1 MAVDE
6 KGNIYISEAQS
17 KRRMAWDAKQKA
29 KVELR
34 EANKKARVE
43 RTDEQQLARLNTM
56 FGEGLGATR
65 ERERL
70 IKRIAGQKEKA
81 KAKKEKA

>member
-17 KRRMAWDAKQKA
+17 KHRMAWDVKQKA

-34 EANKKARVE
+34 EANKKARGE